1 MPNEAYIVTCLAFE
15 NSHLVIFDL
24 MFPAVRGLSSGEIF
38 GEFER
43 FSFSSE
49 KKSEQVLLKILH
61 FREVK
66 ARNSNVEVIKYA
78 RCK

>member
-38 GEFER
+38 GEFRDFLFLPRKE
-43 FSFSSE
+43 
-49 KKSEQVLLKILH
+49 
-61 FREVK
+61 
-66 ARNSNVEVIKYA
+66 
-78 RCK
+78 